1 MRPPPFIGLI
11 IGMVLAGATL
21 AGCVRLAPPE
31 PPALPDAWRNGAFGQ
46 RAAGVPEAWPERWWE
61 GFGDPLLPTMVTE
74 ARAAGPSVAAA
85 AARLEAARALMRP
98 VEVAGRPRING
109 SAQIRG
115 DSRLDGRGG
124 GGSLESR
131 ASIPTGLSAA
141 SESLETDRNTAI
153 RTAGFDASWEID
165 LFGRL
170 AADRAAGAAEAEIA
184 TADLAAVRVTLTS
197 EIVRGFADLRAAQRQ
212 TQLLGEL
219 AALRERLQALAA
231 RRRDAGVGPDAEVER
246 ADGARV
252 EAASHLSRQEEA
264 ARDALL
270 RLAALAGGATADP
283 RLSTPAEPLRPRR
296 MALASLPAD
305 LLRHRPDVRR
315 AEARVTAAAAQVG
328 IAQADML
335 PRLSLTGSLI
345 SGANLIGNQLSGP
358 LTILSGGPGVTIPLF
373 DWGGRRA
380 VRDARV
386 AAWRAAVEDH
396 RLAVLDGYAEAE
408 AAIGRLETASR
419 RTDAAALARDR
430 AARAAARAAKLQE
443 AGLTAEDEAFE
454 AAAAVLSAEIEEAEA
469 LRSEAIA
476 VAALFKA
483 LGGGAAPL

>member
-1 MRPPPFIGLI
+1 MRLPLLIGLA
-11 IGMVLAGATL
+11 VAGVTM
-21 AGCVRLAPPE
+21 AGCARLEPPA
-31 PPALPDAWRNGAFGQ
+31 PPALPDAWLNRSFGQ
-46 RAAGVPEAWPERWWE
+46 RAAAVQEAWPDRWWE
-61 GFGDPLLPTMVTE
+61 GFGDPLLSDMVAE
-74 ARAAGPSVAAA
+74 ALAAGPSVAAA

-98 VEVAGRPRING
+98 AEVAGRPRING

-131 ASIPTGLSAA
+131 ATIPTGLSAA
-141 SESLETDRNTAI
+141 SDSLETDRNTMI
-153 RTAGFDASWEID
+153 RTAGFDATWEID

-170 AADRAAGAAEAEIA
+170 AADRAAGAAETQVA
-184 TADLAAVRVTLTS
+184 TAELAAARVTLTS
-197 EIVRGFADLRAAQRQ
+197 EMVRGFADLRAAQRQ
-212 TQLLGEL
+212 RQLLEEL
-219 AALRERLQALAA
+219 AANRERLRALAA
-231 RRRDAGVGPDAEVER
+231 RRRDAGIGPDAEVER

-252 EAASHLSRQEEA
+252 EAASQLLQQEEA
-264 ARDALL
+264 VRGALL
-270 RLAALAGGATADP
+270 RLAVLAGGATPDP
-283 RLSTPAEPLRPRR
+283 RLSMPAAPLRPAR

-305 LLRHRPDVRR
+305 LLRNRPDVQR
-315 AEARVTAAAAQVG
+315 AEARIAAAAAQVG

-358 LTILSGGPGVTIPLF
+358 LTILSGGPGLTIPLF

-386 AAWRAAVEDH
+386 AAWRAAVEER

-408 AAIGRLETASR
+408 AAIGRLETACR

-443 AGLTAEDEAFE
+443 AGLTAEDEGFE
-454 AAAAVLSAEIEEAEA
+454 AAVAVLNAGIEEAEA

-483 LGGGAAPL
+483 LGGGAAPS